1 MKLKSA
7 INKLMLIIGMKEKHK
22 FKIKITE
29 VELYYKAKNLFK
41 SRIKDKEELK
51 RTCMLVIS
59 TARIMNMFP
68 TIPRFMPKRIQTGGI
83 VPGYNNS
90 NNLLAEYKKSRKKIS
105 KNLGIAAGKT
115 RNKIIKECTKK

>member
-51 RTCMLVIS
+51 RTCMLYIS

-68 TIPRFMPKRIQTGGI
+68 KIPKYMPKRIPTSGNIIKNVNGNI
-83 VPGYNNS
+83 SCYLDEFELIPIN
-90 NNLLAEYKKSRKKIS
+90 KKPTAPKI
-105 KNLGIAAGKT
+105 
-115 RNKIIKECTKK
+115 RIIKENGKVIQ